1 MHIIVIGCG
10 KVGRAIVSQLAI
22 EEGNDI
28 SVVDTNPEL
37 IREVSL
43 QYDVMGIV
51 GNGTS
56 YGILQDAGIERAD
69 IMIAVTE
76 SDEVNLLCCVIAK
89 KRANC
94 QTIARVRNPI
104 YSKEREFLK
113 SELELSMIVNPEHA
127 AAREASRLLR
137 FPSATEID
145 SFAGG
150 RAELL
155 RLRVPKGS
163 LLAGMSLADLG
174 AKLPE
179 NILVCAADRGGQ
191 MTIPDGSFVMEES
204 DILFIIARPQDADSF
219 FRRAGIHTGRVKDT
233 MIVGGGELAYYLTE
247 ILQKAGIQVK
257 IVEKDRA
264 RCEELAEAFPNA
276 TIICGDGSSQ
286 DLLAEEHIEQMDS
299 MVACTG
305 IDEENIILSLYA
317 QKKVRTKTIAK
328 INHVDFS
335 EVISNLDL
343 DSTINPKTITAT
355 IILQYVRATAKMQH
369 EANVER
375 LYKLMD
381 GSVEALEFIIREE
394 SRITGVKLMDMR
406 LQKGVLIAGI
416 VRGNKLIIPGG
427 QDEFRVR
434 DSVIVVTT
442 RTGTSDITQL
452 LEQ

>member
-10 KVGRAIVSQLAI
+10 KVGRAIVSQLAV
-22 EEGNDI
+22 EEGNNI
-28 SVVDTNPEL
+28 SVVDTNPEI

-56 YGILQDAGIERAD
+56 YSVLQDAGIEQAD
-69 IMIAVTE
+69 IVVAVTE

-89 KRANC
+89 KKANC
-94 QTIARVRNPI
+94 QTIARVRSPI

-113 SELELSMIVNPEHA
+113 GELELSMIVNPEHA

-155 RLRVPKGS
+155 RLRVPQNS
-163 LLAGMSLADLG
+163 MLAGTSLAGLG
-174 AKLPE
+174 TKINE
-179 NILVCAADRGGQ
+179 NILVCAADRGGDV
-191 MTIPDGSFVMEES
+191 TIPDGSFVVEEG
-204 DILFIIARPQDADSF
+204 DILFIIAKPEDADSF
-219 FRRAGIHTGRVKDT
+219 FRRIGIHTGRVKDT
-233 MIVGGGELAYYLTE
+233 MIVGGGELAYYLTD
-247 ILQKAGIQVK
+247 ILQRAGIQVK
-257 IVEKDRA
+257 IIEKDRA
-264 RCEELAEAFPNA
+264 RCEELAEAFPKA

-286 DLLAEEHIEQMDS
+286 DLLAEEHLEQMDS

-317 QKKVRTKTIAK
+317 KKKVSTKTIAK
-328 INHVDFS
+328 INHVDFN
-335 EVISNLDL
+335 EVIGNLDL
-343 DSTINPKTITAT
+343 DSTVNPKAITAT
-355 IILQYVRATAKMQH
+355 IILQYVRATTKMEH

-394 SRITGVKLMDMR
+394 SSITGVKLLDMK

-416 VRGNKLIIPGG
+416 VRGTKLIIPGG
-427 QDEFRVR
+427 QDEFHVG
-434 DSVIVVTT
+434 DSIIVVTT
-442 RTGTSDITQL
+442 RTGTSDILEL